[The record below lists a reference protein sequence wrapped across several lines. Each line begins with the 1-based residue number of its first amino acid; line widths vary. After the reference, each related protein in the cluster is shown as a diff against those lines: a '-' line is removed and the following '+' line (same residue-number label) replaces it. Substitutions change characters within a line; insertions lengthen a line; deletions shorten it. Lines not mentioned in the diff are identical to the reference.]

1 MISDGVNLID
11 TLILFFKFLIK
22 ILDTD
27 FSWLVRKQIFNLQET
42 KSLIFFSFFDN
53 EIVKFFDI
61 LNAKFYLVEL
71 EIKESIQKHRLKVL
85 CQPFCMLAIP
95 GGLQS

>member
-71 EIKESIQKHRLKVL
+71 EIK
-85 CQPFCMLAIP
+85 
-95 GGLQS
+95 